1 MTTVKKL
8 ALACTLA
15 GGLLATSAFGVDH
28 SAALGAKGEV
38 YIVKAGAYRD
48 FFPKGNEAAAQE
60 PVLVL
65 EIQQPGESPQRV
77 LVPYS
82 KNSDFESAPSVL
94 YEQSSD
100 TVYLVWASRQVNSWN
115 SALMLASYEAG
126 QWSRLT
132 QATGNRFATK
142 SSPQLTITRDSF
154 SDAGSDGQTIVSR
167 SRTILHLTWVEE
179 AGKEDYEILYSP
191 VILVD
196 GEYIGTN
203 PIYSL
208 SSLASSTLSGS
219 QFAPP
224 LSLVLSPTVRI
235 GRDKRTIV
243 VGFVSTTER
252 RVITLEIDSLPE
264 ELSSLGETARA
275 NIIEIGRNS
284 YPADRPAF
292 AEKVRQNL
300 VDNGGAFHADVIR
313 YIADHVYEQILNDRG
328 QSSNDLQSLGETAR
342 ANIIEIGA
350 SFSGRGLRDRTGGAK
365 PKIAQVDN
373 LDPKPQ
379 SVAPHLIQLRVVSS
393 RPMPQVGAE
402 GLQLFLSESGEE
414 VSFGW
419 LGKDK
424 DRVYYRMSQ
433 ENDWTSPREIK
444 LSDSV
449 TLEKAYQILE
459 QQVRN
464 R

>member
-1 MTTVKKL
+1 MTTVKKF

-15 GGLLATSAFGVDH
+15 GGLFATSAFGADH

-38 YIVKAGAYRD
+38 YIVKIGAYRD

-65 EIQQPGESPQRV
+65 EIQQPGENPQRV

-82 KNSDFESAPSVL
+82 KNSDIESAPSVL
-94 YEQSSD
+94 YEESSN
-100 TVYLVWASRQVNSWN
+100 TVYLVWAVRQVNSWN
-115 SALMLASYEAG
+115 SALMLASYEGG

-142 SSPQLTITRDSF
+142 SSPQLTVTRDSF
-154 SDAGSDGQTIVSR
+154 SGAGPDGQTVSR

-179 AGKEDYEILYSP
+179 AGQGDYEILYSP

-208 SSLASSTLSGS
+208 SSFASSTLSGS

-224 LSLVLSPTVRI
+224 LSLVLSPTVHI

-243 VGFVSTTER
+243 VGFASTTER
-252 RVITLEIDSLPE
+252 RVVTLEIDSLPE

-275 NIIEIGRNS
+275 NIIEIGRNA

-292 AEKVRQNL
+292 AEKVRQTL

-313 YIADHVYEQILNDRG
+313 YIADHVYEQVLNDRG
-328 QSSNDLQSLGETAR
+328 QSTDDLYSLGETAR

-350 SFSGRGLRDRTGGAK
+350 SFSGRGLRDRTEGPK

-373 LDPKPQ
+373 PDPKPQ
-379 SVAPHLIQLRVVSS
+379 STAPHLIQLRVVSS

-414 VSFGW
+414 VLFGW

-433 ENDWTSPREIK
+433 ENDWTTPREIK
-444 LSDSV
+444 LSDSL

-459 QQVRN
+459 QRVRN